1 MKNQKGISIVVLIVT
16 IIAIIL
22 LSIITL
28 NFSTILVDDSI
39 DAKKEAEISMD
50 NDKIREIITYE
61 IAGTEELIDAEID
74 LKRIALSDT
83 LKIEYSGEIYGEN
96 YTLYLSE
103 KDIKKVEAITGKNN
117 YFKPY
122 KDITKSYIV
131 KDKTEEF
138 IRLEED
144 WKF

>member
-1 MKNQKGISIVVLIVT
+1 MKNQKGVSIVVLIVT
-16 IIAIIL
+16 IIVIIL

-28 NFSTILVDDSI
+28 SFSSRLVDDSI

-50 NDKIREIITYE
+50 NEKIKEIITYE
-61 IAGTEELIDAEID
+61 IAGTEELIDPEID
-74 LKRIALSDT
+74 LKRIKLSDSI
-83 LKIEYSGEIYGEN
+83 KIEYSGEIYGDK

-103 KDIKKVEAITGKNN
+103 KDIEKVEAVTGNN
-117 YFKPY
+117 YYKPY
-122 KDITKSYIV
+122 KGITKSYIV

-144 WKF
+144 WEF